1 MTDKSREYLAGIVVP
16 AGRAYILSVLRRGGR
31 EMTPSEIESFSGK
44 GFFHATT
51 AKIDGLEAYG
61 LITSRG
67 RGASRGC
74 SITSAGVAM
83 LDLMDMR
90 SDAERSAK
98 AEMSQLFKAGVKGVR
113 ENPDVHLATL
123 SIRPE
128 SRNKMICERVIR
140 GETFASIADSIG
152 RHPALVSV
160 QYKME
165 FRRAMIETASAEVD
179 RKWIAEGLTII

>member
-1 MTDKSREYLAGIVVP
+1 
-16 AGRAYILSVLRRGGR
+16 
-31 EMTPSEIESFSGK
+31 
-44 GFFHATT
+44 
-51 AKIDGLEAYG
+51 
-61 LITSRG
+61 
-67 RGASRGC
+67 
-74 SITSAGVAM
+74 M

-165 FRRAMIETASAEVD
+165 FRRAMIETAIAEVD